1 MASKEVKPMNL
12 EEQEIMDDFLLS
24 TQYLEEAKQ
33 IPLEILENDYEK
45 ELITKCRNNTELT
58 EKELTDLKQ
67 LLAKYR
73 GALSKINPAEVE
85 ENVTKTR
92 RIINSEKELLKLI
105 DNQENYKLQ
114 MIYRLP
120 SGEEVL
126 LNLRVKPLTD
136 SQAIS
141 EMQAHVDLFKEL
153 DTSERIVWNKA
164 MSGQRIITQEEQKLA
179 EHVLRKYENKEFNM
193 ESKVNN
199 MREFLARQVE
209 FVESDLNTYN
219 QKLKFWKRI
228 EVQTVVDLYNK
239 VREILQLNEVRT
251 EDLFLTG

>member
-1 MASKEVKPMNL
+1 MVSKEVKPMNS
-12 EEQEIMDDFLLS
+12 EEQEIMDNFLLN

-45 ELITKCRNNTELT
+45 ELISKCRENSELT
-58 EKELTDLKQ
+58 DNELDDLKQ
-67 LLAKYR
+67 LLSKYR

-85 ENVTKTR
+85 ENFTKTR
-92 RIINSEKELLKLI
+92 RIINSEKELLKII
-105 DNQENYKLQ
+105 DNQENYKLE

-126 LNLRVKPLTD
+126 LNLKVKPLTD

-153 DTSERIVWNKA
+153 NTNERIVWNKA
-164 MSGQRIITQEEQKLA
+164 MSGQKIITKEEQKLA
-179 EHVLRKYENKEFNM
+179 EHVLRKYEDKEFNM
-193 ESKVNN
+193 ESKVND

-209 FVESDLNTYN
+209 FEEADFTTYN
-219 QKLKFWKRI
+219 QKLKFWKKI
-228 EVQTVVDLYNK
+228 EVQTIVDLYNK
-239 VREILQLNEVRT
+239 VREILQLNEIRS
-251 EDLFLTG
+251 EELFLNG

>member
-1 MASKEVKPMNL
+1 MVSKDVKPMNL

-24 TQYLEEAKQ
+24 TQYLEESKQ

-45 ELITKCRNNTELT
+45 ELISKCRENTDLT
-58 EKELTDLKQ
+58 EKELTELKQ

-105 DNQENYKLQ
+105 DNQENYKLE

-153 DTSERIVWNKA
+153 NTNERIVWNKA
-164 MSGQRIITQEEQKLA
+164 MSGQKIITKEEQKLA
-179 EHVLRKYENKEFNM
+179 EHVLRKYEDKEFNM
-193 ESKVNN
+193 ESKVNK

-209 FVESDLNTYN
+209 FVETDFNTYN

-228 EVQTVVDLYNK
+228 EVQTIVDLYNK

-251 EDLFLTG
+251 EDLFLNG

>member
-1 MASKEVKPMNL
+1 MVDKDLKPMDI

-33 IPLEILENDYEK
+33 IPLEILETDYEK
-45 ELITKCRNNTELT
+45 ELIIKCRENTNLND
-58 EKELTDLKQ
+58 KELTDLKQ

-73 GALSKINPAEVE
+73 GALSKINPSEVE
-85 ENVTKTR
+85 ENVNKTR

-105 DNQENYKLQ
+105 DNQENYKLE

-120 SGEEVL
+120 SSEEVV

-164 MSGQRIITQEEQKLA
+164 MSGQKIITKEEQKLA
-179 EHVLRKYENKEFNM
+179 EHVLKKYEDKEFDM
-193 ESKVNN
+193 ESKVNS

-209 FVESDLNTYN
+209 FVEADFNTYN

-228 EVQTVVDLYNK
+228 EVQTIVDLYNK
-239 VREILQLNEVRT
+239 VREILQLNEIKT
-251 EDLFLTG
+251 EDLFLNG

>member
-1 MASKEVKPMNL
+1 MADKDVKPMNI
-12 EEQEIMDDFLLS
+12 EEQEIMDDFLLT

-33 IPLEILENDYEK
+33 IPLDILENDYEK
-45 ELITKCRNNTELT
+45 ELITKCRENTELT
-58 EKELTDLKQ
+58 DKELTDLKQ
-67 LLAKYR
+67 LLSKYR
-73 GALSKINPAEVE
+73 SALSKINPSEVE
-85 ENVTKTR
+85 ENFTKVR

-120 SGEEVL
+120 SSEEVV

-153 DTSERIVWNKA
+153 NTSERIVWNKA
-164 MSGQRIITQEEQKLA
+164 MGGQKIITKEEQKLA
-179 EHVLRKYENKEFNM
+179 EHVLRKYEDKEFNM
-193 ESKVNN
+193 EAKVNK

-209 FVESDLNTYN
+209 FVEADFTTYN
-219 QKLKFWKRI
+219 QKLKFWKKI
-228 EVQTVVDLYNK
+228 EVQTIVDLYNK

-251 EDLFLTG
+251 EDLFLNG

>member
-1 MASKEVKPMNL
+1 MVSKDVKPMNL

-24 TQYLEEAKQ
+24 TQYLEESKQ

-45 ELITKCRNNTELT
+45 ELISKCRENTDLT

-105 DNQENYKLQ
+105 DNQENYKLE

-120 SGEEVL
+120 SGEEVI

-153 DTSERIVWNKA
+153 NTNERIVWNKA
-164 MSGQRIITQEEQKLA
+164 MSGQKIITKEEQKLA
-179 EHVLRKYENKEFNM
+179 EHVLRKYEDKEFNM

-209 FVESDLNTYN
+209 FVEADFNTYN

-228 EVQTVVDLYNK
+228 EVQTIVDLYNK
-239 VREILQLNEVRT
+239 VRKILQLNEVRT
-251 EDLFLTG
+251 EDLFLNG

>member
-1 MASKEVKPMNL
+1 MVSKDVKPMNL

-24 TQYLEEAKQ
+24 TQYLEESKQ

-45 ELITKCRNNTELT
+45 ELISKCRENTDLT

-105 DNQENYKLQ
+105 DNQENYKLE

-153 DTSERIVWNKA
+153 NTNERIVWNKA
-164 MSGQRIITQEEQKLA
+164 MSGQKIITKEEQKLA
-179 EHVLRKYENKEFNM
+179 EHVLRKYEDKEFNM
-193 ESKVNN
+193 ESKVNK

-209 FVESDLNTYN
+209 FVETDFNTYN

-228 EVQTVVDLYNK
+228 EVQTIVDLYNK

-251 EDLFLTG
+251 EDLFLNG

>member
-1 MASKEVKPMNL
+1 MVSKDVKPMNL

-24 TQYLEEAKQ
+24 TQYLEESKQ

-45 ELITKCRNNTELT
+45 ELISKCRENTDLT
-58 EKELTDLKQ
+58 ETELTDLKQ

-105 DNQENYKLQ
+105 DNQENYKLE

-120 SGEEVL
+120 SGEEVI

-153 DTSERIVWNKA
+153 NTNERIVWNKA
-164 MSGQRIITQEEQKLA
+164 MSGQKIITKEEQKLA
-179 EHVLRKYENKEFNM
+179 EHVLRKYEDKEFNM
-193 ESKVNN
+193 ESKVNK

-209 FVESDLNTYN
+209 FVEADFNTYN

-228 EVQTVVDLYNK
+228 EVQTIVDLYNK
-239 VREILQLNEVRT
+239 VRKILQLNEVRT
-251 EDLFLTG
+251 EDLFLNG

>member
-1 MASKEVKPMNL
+1 MVSKDVKPMNL
-12 EEQEIMDDFLLS
+12 EEQEIMDGFLLS

-45 ELITKCRNNTELT
+45 ELISKCRENTDLT
-58 EKELTDLKQ
+58 ETELTDLKH
-67 LLAKYR
+67 LLDKYR

-105 DNQENYKLQ
+105 DNQENYKLE

-120 SGEEVL
+120 SGEEVI

-164 MSGQRIITQEEQKLA
+164 MG
-179 EHVLRKYENKEFNM
+179 
-193 ESKVNN
+193 
-199 MREFLARQVE
+199 
-209 FVESDLNTYN
+209 
-219 QKLKFWKRI
+219 
-228 EVQTVVDLYNK
+228 
-239 VREILQLNEVRT
+239 
-251 EDLFLTG
+251 G

>member
-1 MASKEVKPMNL
+1 MVSKDVKPMNL

-33 IPLEILENDYEK
+33 IPLEILESDYEK
-45 ELITKCRNNTELT
+45 ELISKCRENTELT

-67 LLAKYR
+67 LLSKYR
-73 GALSKINPAEVE
+73 EALSKINPAEVE

-105 DNQENYKLQ
+105 DNQENYKLE

-153 DTSERIVWNKA
+153 DTNERIVWNKA
-164 MSGQRIITQEEQKLA
+164 MAGQKIITKEEQKLA
-179 EHVLRKYENKEFNM
+179 EHVLKKYEDKEFNM
-193 ESKVNN
+193 ESKVNS

-209 FVESDLNTYN
+209 FVEADFNTYN

-239 VREILQLNEVRT
+239 VREILQLNEIKT
-251 EDLFLTG
+251 EDLFLNG